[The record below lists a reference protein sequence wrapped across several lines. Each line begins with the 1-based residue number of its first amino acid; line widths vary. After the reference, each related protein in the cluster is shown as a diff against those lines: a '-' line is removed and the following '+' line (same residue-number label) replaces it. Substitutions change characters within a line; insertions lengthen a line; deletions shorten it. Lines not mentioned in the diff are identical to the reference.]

1 MFKIDRINIRKKINN
16 MSFRIL
22 LNSVECVRKRL
33 QHDTEYNTDISQGVS
48 RYQNAG
54 NDAFVLCTYFYFIL
68 QNENV
73 E

>member
-33 QHDTEYNTDISQGVS
+33 QHDTEYNTDIYQGVS

>member
-1 MFKIDRINIRKKINN
+1 

-33 QHDTEYNTDISQGVS
+33 QHDTEYNTDIYQGVS

>member
-1 MFKIDRINIRKKINN
+1 MFKIDRINIRKKIND

-33 QHDTEYNTDISQGVS
+33 QHDTEYNTDIYQGVS

>member
-1 MFKIDRINIRKKINN
+1 MFKIDRINIRKKIND

-22 LNSVECVRKRL
+22 LNSVECVRKQL

-73 E
+73 Q